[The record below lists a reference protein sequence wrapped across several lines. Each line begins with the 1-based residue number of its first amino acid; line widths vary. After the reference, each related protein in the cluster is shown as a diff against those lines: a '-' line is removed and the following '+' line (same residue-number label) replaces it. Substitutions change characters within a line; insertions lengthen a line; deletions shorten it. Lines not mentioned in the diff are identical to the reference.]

1 MSQRGSRLAVI
12 ALIGGLAVGCL
23 PANEACADPSVRL
36 EVTVTD
42 TDMDPSSLTVCR
54 DQDVTLEVSAETDG
68 VFHVHG
74 YDDQAPAVSLEPGE
88 VTIIEF
94 TADTA
99 GQFII
104 ELHALDGGSESEIG
118 VLTVNEP

>member
-1 MSQRGSRLAVI
+1 MLVVPGMAAVT
-12 ALIGGLAVGCL
+12 LIGILAAGCV
-23 PANEACADPSVRL
+23 PANDACADPSVTL

-42 TDMDPSSLTVCR
+42 TEMDPSTLVVCR

-74 YDDQAPAVSLEPGE
+74 YEDQVEAVSLEPGE
-88 VTIIEF
+88 VTVLEF

-104 ELHALDGGSESEIG
+104 ELHAHDGGSESEIG
-118 VLTVNEP
+118 ILTVNEP

>member
-1 MSQRGSRLAVI
+1 MSARPGF
-12 ALIGGLAVGCL
+12 ALIAVVALLGAGCT
-23 PANEACADPSVRL
+23 PANEACAEPSITI

-42 TDMDPSSLTVCR
+42 TAMDPSALTVCR
-54 DQDVTLEVSAETDG
+54 DQDVTLEVSSETDG
-68 VFHVHG
+68 ALHVHG
-74 YDDQAPAVSLEPGE
+74 YDDQAPAVTLEPGE
-88 VTIIEF
+88 TTVVEF

-104 ELHALDGGSESEIG
+104 ELHAHDGSGESEIG